1 MDKNTLRLTIIEQQ
15 KQFDQPKTIIQ
26 RTVPLAAIQTKKI
39 TVITGIRR
47 SGKSTLLKQLT
58 AHFPKYYYF
67 NFEDERLLDFKATDF
82 NVLYALLLELYG
94 DKPVFFFDEIQNMY
108 GWEKFVRRLFAAGKK
123 VIITGSNAKLLSS
136 ELATVLTGRHI
147 KIELYPFS
155 FKEFLT
161 YHQFTFQKFYD
172 TKAMS
177 VIMRQFKSFLKWGGF
192 PEVIASQNPEELKQ
206 LYQDILIK
214 DLIVRYKIKEAKAFR
229 ELALYLLSNTTSTIS
244 FNNLKKILGFKSVS
258 TVKNYVDYL
267 EEAYLNFSTHKFDYS
282 LKKQLVND
290 RKIYS
295 IDTGLINEVSFL
307 FSKNSGRLL
316 ENVVFLE
323 LKRRGQTIFYHKQKQ
338 ECDFILKKG
347 NRVTSAWQVTEALEV
362 NNRERE
368 IAGLVEAMKQYQLSS
383 GTILT
388 FEQEE
393 RFTVKGC
400 KITVLPIWRWLLQ

>member
-1 MDKNTLRLTIIEQQ
+1 MEMDKNTLRLTIIEQQ

-229 ELALYLLSNTTSTIS
+229 E
-244 FNNLKKILGFKSVS
+244 
-258 TVKNYVDYL
+258 
-267 EEAYLNFSTHKFDYS
+267 
-282 LKKQLVND
+282 
-290 RKIYS
+290 
-295 IDTGLINEVSFL
+295 
-307 FSKNSGRLL
+307 
-316 ENVVFLE
+316 
-323 LKRRGQTIFYHKQKQ
+323 
-338 ECDFILKKG
+338 
-347 NRVTSAWQVTEALEV
+347 
-362 NNRERE
+362 
-368 IAGLVEAMKQYQLSS
+368 
-383 GTILT
+383 
-388 FEQEE
+388 
-393 RFTVKGC
+393 
-400 KITVLPIWRWLLQ
+400 